1 MNSKIHTGSKEILYV
16 DDEPQA
22 LKYFSMLYGK
32 QFVIATANSADE
44 ALEYIEANH
53 QRVGVLVTD
62 QRMPGRTGV
71 QLMEQVKTRYP
82 NIVRILITA
91 FSELDAAIQSVNEGG
106 AFRYLTKPVNERE
119 MIGTLLRALEHYNAL
134 SARDQLMREKLSVLH
149 RLIVMDRVRG
159 LATAATALDGRI
171 RNAWHALV
179 EYMQQSPVRQRIRVQ
194 MEEIAEMNMVAVARR
209 EGEFMVRTVELLLMD
224 TIQSATG
231 EENFS
236 LLSFL
241 KSYTQ
246 DALPDFQENDI
257 EFSIHHSIQ
266 DRVMNIDRGMLKRL
280 ISIGVRRIADML
292 EQPTKIELRMNS
304 TSSASS
310 KEEYV
315 SLELVGAFQEMT
327 SGQVAS
333 LFSAAIPLHKWP
345 IGLDMDILSAFMIAH
360 HLGGTI
366 KVLPSVPEGP
376 GFRFELPVH
385 PVEPKAMQLN
395 PNWFDTVYDSLEEW
409 ENEIVSESLSAPSMI

>member
-1 MNSKIHTGSKEILYV
+1 MISKIHTGSKEILYV

-44 ALEYIEANH
+44 AVEYIEANH

-71 QLMEQVKTRYP
+71 QLMEQIKTRYP
-82 NIVRILITA
+82 NIVRILVTA

-119 MIGTLLRALEHYNAL
+119 MIGTLLRALDHYNAL

-194 MEEIAEMNMVAVARR
+194 MEEIVEMNMVAVARR
-209 EGEFMVRTVELLLMD
+209 EAEFMVRTVELLLKD
-224 TIQSATG
+224 TIHSSTG
-231 EENFS
+231 EECFTLS
-236 LLSFL
+236 SFL
-241 KSYTQ
+241 MDFVAESQ
-246 DALPDFQENDI
+246 PDFQENDI
-257 EFSIHHSIQ
+257 TFSIHHSFQ

-280 ISIGVRRIADML
+280 ISIGVRRISDML
-292 EQPTKIELRMNS
+292 EQPTKIELRTSTNS
-304 TSSASS
+304 GPAS
-310 KEEYV
+310 KEGLIA
-315 SLELVGAFQEMT
+315 LELIGAFGGMT
-327 SGQVAS
+327 NGQITS
-333 LFSAAIPLHKWP
+333 LFSAAIPLQKWP

-366 KVLPSVPEGP
+366 KVLPSAPEGP
-376 GFRFELPVH
+376 GFRFELPVN
-385 PVEPKAMQLN
+385 PVEPKAMQLS
-395 PNWFDTVYDSLEEW
+395 PNWFDTVYESLEEW
-409 ENEIVSESLSAPSMI
+409 ENEIVSEFAS